1 MILGAWLAAER
12 GAGLYGRR
20 LVHAAAIKDLLPIA
34 PSSPDREGARH
45 SEPRL
50 IFVREKPQEVYR

>member
-1 MILGAWLAAER
+1 
-12 GAGLYGRR
+12 LYGRR